1 MINGRNG
8 SERLENFGNE
18 NKYAGDENDCFSNWN
33 DSIKQIEFEETGVEE
48 YPSAS
53 ENFPGFK
60 IRHDPS
66 IEYYWAK
73 DAFKDQSPIDWIL
86 KDCFSASSVSVAYG
100 HPGSKKTY
108 AMMDCA
114 LCVAL
119 GKPWLGFSTKQ
130 STVLI
135 IDEESGP
142 RRLKERIR
150 NAIRGHSAPEDLPLV
165 CTALAQF
172 DFQQEKYFLKLD
184 RLIKKLDAKFVIIDA
199 FVDIMPGGDENSSQ
213 HVQPIFRGFRYI
225 AEENQVAILS
235 IHHANRKGGIRGSSA
250 ITGAVDLQI
259 KITAPRNSNTIYF
272 EAEKT
277 RDVKPFNFSAIAH
290 IQDDKVWL
298 SHGGEAES
306 DKKLNKAQKV
316 VIKFLATNV
325 PSSVEDIHLK
335 NNVYKK
341 TTIQKELSILKKM
354 RYVERIDGGSNG
366 TKGIYDLTE
375 DGKQLARYE
384 GFLNDLDEDPP
395 W

>member
-1 MINGRNG
+1 MFTGKNG
-8 SERLENFGNE
+8 SERLENFE
-18 NKYAGDENDCFSNWN
+18 TKLKVGDENICFSNWN
-33 DSIKQIEFEETGVEE
+33 DSIKQIEFEETGVGE
-48 YPSAS
+48 YPSVS
-53 ENFPGFK
+53 KNFPGSK
-60 IRHDPS
+60 RDNDLPID
-66 IEYYWAK
+66 YYWAK

-108 AMMDCA
+108 SMMDCA

-119 GKPWLGFSTKQ
+119 GKPWLGFTTKQ

-165 CTALAQF
+165 CTALARF

-184 RLIKKLDAKFVIIDA
+184 RLIKKFDAKLVIIDA

-235 IHHANRKGGIRGSSA
+235 IHHANRNGGIRGSSA
-250 ITGAVDLQI
+250 ITGAVDLQM
-259 KITAPRNSNTIYF
+259 KITAPRNSNTINF

-277 RDVKPFNFSAIAH
+277 RDVEAFKFSAIAH

-298 SHGGEAES
+298 SNGGEAES
-306 DKKLNKAQKV
+306 DKQLTDAQMV
-316 VIKFLATNV
+316 VIEYLATNLS
-325 PSSVEDIHLK
+325 SSVDDIHQK
-335 NNVYKK
+335 NKVYKK
-341 TTIQKELSILKKM
+341 ATFRAELNNLRKLKIT
-354 RYVERIDGGSNG
+354 ERVDFEGNG
-366 TKGIYDLTE
+366 KKGIWDLTIK
-375 DGKQLARYE
+375 GKQLARDE
-384 GFLNDLDEDPP
+384 GFFDDSSEEPP